1 MQKRPHKFSFR
12 KDMVELT
19 RTYLDSA
26 YQDGVLEKEL
36 YHTYLEKLYFGTSR
50 DKMTIYKLAK
60 KLAI

>member
-1 MQKRPHKFSFR
+1 
-12 KDMVELT
+12 MVELT